1 LTVDPIAMAVIVLVR
16 TVVLPALGIFAGG
29 FLLAKTP
36 AGRRLIDAVTA
47 RTGSPEALRD
57 MQEQLD
63 QLRYQLDETQERLD
77 AAERMLASPRPRLGP
92 GNRPRVEPITP
103 V

>member
-1 LTVDPIAMAVIVLVR
+1 MDPIAIAVLVLAR
-16 TVVLPALGIFAGG
+16 TVLLPALGILAGG

-36 AGRRLIDAVTA
+36 VGRRLIDAVTTRSTA
-47 RTGSPEALRD
+47 PEALRE

-63 QLRYQLDETQERLD
+63 HLQYQLDETQERLD
-77 AAERMLASPRPRLGP
+77 AAERMLAAPRPRLGS
-92 GNRPRVEPITP
+92 GSRSQVEPITP

>member
-36 AGRRLIDAVTA
+36 VGRRLIDAVTA
-47 RTGSPEALRD
+47 RTWSPEALRE
-57 MQEQLD
+57 MQ
-63 QLRYQLDETQERLD
+63 
-77 AAERMLASPRPRLGP
+77 
-92 GNRPRVEPITP
+92 
-103 V
+103 